1 MVEVETDLEAS
12 MLCVDSLFCE
22 RDDRI
27 LFEDLNFELKEGQV
41 LQIKGSNGS
50 WKTTL
55 LRNIC
60 GLNVGYEGA
69 ISWYGDPIKECQEEF
84 YSSLVY
90 IGQRVGG
97 NKVLTPLENL
107 RWSSSLQ
114 QVITDDE
121 LLDALEK
128 VGLRGYEGSQC
139 FTLSAGQQQ
148 RVSLS
153 KLLLSKAKLWVLDE
167 PFTTLDAAG
176 VKQLETLLKTHAGNG
191 GAVMVTTHHTLS
203 VPNLQVLELG

>member
-1 MVEVETDLEAS
+1 M
-12 MLCVDSLFCE
+12 
-22 RDDRI
+22 
-27 LFEDLNFELKEGQV
+27 
-41 LQIKGSNGS
+41 
-50 WKTTL
+50 
-55 LRNIC
+55 
-60 GLNVGYEGA
+60 
-69 ISWYGDPIKECQEEF
+69 
-84 YSSLVY
+84 
-90 IGQRVGG
+90 
-97 NKVLTPLENL
+97 LTPLENL

-128 VGLRGYEGSQC
+128 VGLRGYEDSQC

-153 KLLLSKAKLWVLDE
+153 KLLLSKAKLWILDE

-176 VKQLETLLKTHAGNG
+176 VKQLEALLRTHAGNG

-203 VPNLQVLELG
+203 APDLQVLELG